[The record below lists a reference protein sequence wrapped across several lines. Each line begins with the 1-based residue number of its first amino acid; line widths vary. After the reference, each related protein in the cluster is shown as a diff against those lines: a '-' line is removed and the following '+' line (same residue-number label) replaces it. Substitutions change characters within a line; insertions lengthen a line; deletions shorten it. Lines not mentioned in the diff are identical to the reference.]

1 MESSVLQMGS
11 RKCFVAAVVF
21 IVGWDDP
28 RLEEHLSLVE
38 HFISL
43 VEKGEGLCD
52 QQSTH
57 VRKQT
62 AGMRGCTK

>member
-1 MESSVLQMGS
+1 MESSVLQMGG
-11 RKCFVAAVVF
+11 RKCFVF

-38 HFISL
+38 HFISF

-57 VRKQT
+57 VRKRT
-62 AGMRGCTK
+62 AGMRGFAK